1 MRSVQGAV
9 ATGLSF
15 RQTRRL
21 PRLRPGRYRSRYRP
35 PYSRWNK
42 TLPPRFASWTLS
54 LNSFTIAPPYYL
66 LSKGERK
73 MATAAP
79 AKEEL
84 NPFEIAKQQFDRAA
98 DYLELEESMRA
109 VLRTAKRQLIVSI
122 PVKMDGGE
130 TKVFEG
136 YRVQH
141 NIARGPAKGGI
152 RYHPNVTLDEVK
164 ALASWMT
171 WKCATVGIP
180 YGGGKGGVICDPK
193 SLSIHELE
201 RLTRRYAFEIAPIIG
216 PDRDIPAPDVYT
228 DSQTMA
234 WIMDT
239 ISMVR
244 GHTELGVVTGK
255 PLSLGGSLG
264 RHEATAR
271 GALYALREAC
281 NVRGIRL
288 NDARVAV
295 QGFGNAGSIIERRVA
310 EDGARVVAACDSK
323 SGLYAEGGLDIQAVL
338 KHKAETGALRGF
350 SGPKEIAPDDV
361 LEVDCDILCP
371 SALENSIT
379 AANVGNVKAKIIAE
393 LANGPTT
400 PAADRVFEKNDVLL
414 IPDILCNAGG
424 VTVSY
429 YEWVQDQY
437 SFFWS
442 EKRINQTLEDTM
454 GDAFHKVHQTAQRY
468 STDMRTGAYI
478 LAIDRVAE
486 ATRVRGIFP

>member
-1 MRSVQGAV
+1 M
-9 ATGLSF
+9 
-15 RQTRRL
+15 
-21 PRLRPGRYRSRYRP
+21 
-35 PYSRWNK
+35 
-42 TLPPRFASWTLS
+42 ASS
-54 LNSFTIAPPYYL
+54 
-66 LSKGERK
+66 
-73 MATAAP
+73 AAL
-79 AKEEL
+79 KEEL
-84 NPFEIAKQQFDRAA
+84 NPFEIAKQQFNRAA
-98 DYLELEESMRA
+98 DYLDLEDSMRN
-109 VLRTAKRQLIVSI
+109 VLQTAKRQLIVSI

-130 TKVFEG
+130 VKVFEG

-152 RYHPNVTLDEVK
+152 RYHPGVTLDEVK

-193 SLSIHELE
+193 SMSKNELE

-228 DSQTMA
+228 DEQTMA

-255 PLSLGGSLG
+255 PVSLGGSLG
-264 RHEATAR
+264 RSEATAR
-271 GALYALREAC
+271 GCLYALREAC
-281 NVRGIRL
+281 KVKGISL
-288 NDARVAV
+288 KGARVAV
-295 QGFGNAGSIIERRVA
+295 HGFGNAGANIARLVA
-310 EDGARVVAACDSK
+310 LDGARVVAACDSK
-323 SGLYAEGGLDIQAVL
+323 AGLYAENGIDVPAAL
-338 KHKAETGALRGF
+338 KHKAETSSLAGLPGA
-350 SGPKEIAPDDV
+350 KEIDPEDIIG
-361 LEVDCDILCP
+361 VDCDILLP
-371 SALENSIT
+371 SALENAIT
-379 AANVGNVKAKIIAE
+379 LSNVGRVKAKIIAE

-400 PAADRVFEKNDVLL
+400 PGADQVLADQGVFLV
-414 IPDILCNAGG
+414 PDILANAGG

-442 EKRINQTLEDTM
+442 ERQIHETLEQTM
-454 GDAFHKVHQTAQRY
+454 QTAFKSVHETSQRY
-468 STDMRTGAYI
+468 ETDMRIAAYI
-478 LAIDRVAE
+478 LAVDRVAE

>member
-1 MRSVQGAV
+1 MSA
-9 ATGLSF
+9 
-15 RQTRRL
+15 
-21 PRLRPGRYRSRYRP
+21 
-35 PYSRWNK
+35 
-42 TLPPRFASWTLS
+42 
-54 LNSFTIAPPYYL
+54 
-66 LSKGERK
+66 
-73 MATAAP
+73 AAP
-79 AKEEL
+79 REEL

-98 DYLELEESMRA
+98 DFLELEESMRN
-109 VLRTAKRQLIVSI
+109 VLRSAKRQLIVSI
-122 PVKMDGGE
+122 PVRMDGGE

-152 RYHPNVTLDEVK
+152 RYHPNVSLDEVK

-171 WKCATVGIP
+171 WKCATVNIP

-193 SLSIHELE
+193 SMSKNELE

-239 ISMVR
+239 ISMVH

-255 PLSLGGSLG
+255 PLALGGSQG

-271 GALYALREAC
+271 GALYTLRAAC
-281 NVRGIRL
+281 EVRGARL
-288 NDARVAV
+288 SDARVVV
-295 QGFGNAGSIIERRVA
+295 QGFGNAGSIIARLVA
-310 EDGARVVAACDSK
+310 EDGARVVAACDSRC
-323 SGLYAEGGLDIQAVL
+323 GIYAENGLDIQAVL
-338 KHKAETGALRGF
+338 KHKESTGTL
-350 SGPKEIAPDDV
+350 SGIKGVKEMAPDEV
-361 LEVDCDILCP
+361 LEIECDVLCP

-379 AANVGNVKAKIIAE
+379 AANVGKVKTKIIAE

-400 PAADRVFEKNDVLL
+400 PTADRVFEDQGVML
-414 IPDILCNAGG
+414 IPDILANAGG

-454 GDAFHKVHQTAQRY
+454 TDAFQKVHQTAHRY
-468 STDMRTGAYI
+468 GTDLRTGAYI

>member
-1 MRSVQGAV
+1 MSAAQ
-9 ATGLSF
+9 
-15 RQTRRL
+15 
-21 PRLRPGRYRSRYRP
+21 P
-35 PYSRWNK
+35 
-42 TLPPRFASWTLS
+42 
-54 LNSFTIAPPYYL
+54 AP
-66 LSKGERK
+66 EQ
-73 MATAAP
+73 
-79 AKEEL
+79 L

-98 DYLELEESMRA
+98 DYLDLEDSMRQ
-109 VLRTAKRQLIVSI
+109 VLRSAKRQLIVSI

-180 YGGGKGGVICDPK
+180 YGGGKGGVVCDPK
-193 SLSIHELE
+193 SLSKSELE

-255 PLSLGGSLG
+255 PLSLGGSQG

-281 NVRGIRL
+281 VVKGMSL
-288 NDARVAV
+288 KDARVAV
-295 QGFGNAGSIIERRVA
+295 QGFGNAGAIITELVA
-310 EDGARVVAACDSK
+310 KDGAKVVAACDSK
-323 SGLYAEGGLDIQAVL
+323 CGLYNDSGIDVPGVL
-338 KHKAETGALRGF
+338 KHKEETGSLRGF
-350 SGPKEIAPDDV
+350 PDCKEITSDEV

-379 AANVGNVKAKIIAE
+379 LKNVGKVKAKIIAE

-400 PAADRVFEKNDVLL
+400 PGADRVLEDNGVLL
-414 IPDILCNAGG
+414 IPDILANAGG

-442 EKRINQTLEDTM
+442 
-454 GDAFHKVHQTAQRY
+454 
-468 STDMRTGAYI
+468 
-478 LAIDRVAE
+478 
-486 ATRVRGIFP
+486 

>member
-1 MRSVQGAV
+1 M
-9 ATGLSF
+9 
-15 RQTRRL
+15 
-21 PRLRPGRYRSRYRP
+21 
-35 PYSRWNK
+35 
-42 TLPPRFASWTLS
+42 AS
-54 LNSFTIAPPYYL
+54 AQ
-66 LSKGERK
+66 
-73 MATAAP
+73 P
-79 AKEEL
+79 AQEQL

-98 DYLELEESMRA
+98 DYLELEESMRN
-109 VLRTAKRQLIVSI
+109 VLRSAKRQLIVSI
-122 PVKMDGGE
+122 PVRMDGGE

-171 WKCATVGIP
+171 WKCATVNIP
-180 YGGGKGGVICDPK
+180 YGGGKGGVVCDPK
-193 SLSIHELE
+193 SLSKNELE

-239 ISMVR
+239 ISMVH

-255 PLSLGGSLG
+255 PLSLGGSQG

-281 NVRGIRL
+281 KVKGMNLKGS
-288 NDARVAV
+288 RVAV
-295 QGFGNAGSIIERRVA
+295 QGFGNAGSIIARLVA
-310 EDGARVVAACDSK
+310 EDGAKVVAACDSK
-323 SGLYAEGGLDIQAVL
+323 SGVYDSNGLDIEAAL
-338 KHKAETGALRGF
+338 KHKEENGALAGLT
-350 SGPKEIAPDDV
+350 GVKDIAPDDV
-361 LEVDCDILCP
+361 LEVECDILCP

-379 AANVGNVKAKIIAE
+379 LTNVARVKAKIIAE

-400 PAADRVFEKNDVLL
+400 PGADRVLDDNGILL
-414 IPDILCNAGG
+414 IPDILANAGG

-454 GDAFHKVHQTAQRY
+454 GDAFHKVHDTAKRY
-468 STDMRTGAYI
+468 GTDMRTGAYI

>member
-1 MRSVQGAV
+1 
-9 ATGLSF
+9 
-15 RQTRRL
+15 
-21 PRLRPGRYRSRYRP
+21 
-35 PYSRWNK
+35 
-42 TLPPRFASWTLS
+42 
-54 LNSFTIAPPYYL
+54 
-66 LSKGERK
+66 
-73 MATAAP
+73 MATQKAFQ
-79 AKEEL
+79 EEL
-84 NPFEIAKQQFDRAA
+84 KPFEIAKQQFNRAA
-98 DYLELEESMRA
+98 DYIELEPSMRR
-109 VLRTAKRQLIVSI
+109 VLENAKRQLIVSI
-122 PVKMDGGE
+122 PVKMDGGDVQ
-130 TKVFEG
+130 VFEG

-180 YGGGKGGVICDPK
+180 YGGGKGGVVCDTK
-193 SLSIHELE
+193 SLSRNEIE

-228 DSQTMA
+228 DEQTMA

-255 PLSLGGSLG
+255 PISLGGSQG
-264 RHEATAR
+264 RAEATAR
-271 GALYALREAC
+271 GCLYALREAC
-281 NVRGIRL
+281 RLKGIDL
-288 NDARVAV
+288 KGARVAV
-295 QGFGNAGSIIERRVA
+295 HGFGNAGANIARLVA

-323 SGLYAEGGLDIQAVL
+323 AGVYSEGGIDVADALQ
-338 KHKAETGALRGF
+338 HKEKTKSLAGLRGA
-350 SGPKEIAPDDV
+350 KEVAPEDMIGI
-361 LEVDCDILCP
+361 DCDILLP
-371 SALENSIT
+371 SALENAIT
-379 AANVGNVKAKIIAE
+379 MKNVGKVKAKIIAE

-400 PAADRVFEKNDVLL
+400 PGADRALDHEGVFL
-414 IPDILCNAGG
+414 IPDILANAGG

-442 EKRINQTLEDTM
+442 ERQINDTLEQTIQS
-454 GDAFHKVHQTAQRY
+454 AFKTVHETAERY
-468 STDMRTGAYI
+468 NTDMRTGAYI
-478 LAIDRVAE
+478 LAVGRVVE

>member
-1 MRSVQGAV
+1 M
-9 ATGLSF
+9 T
-15 RQTRRL
+15 
-21 PRLRPGRYRSRYRP
+21 
-35 PYSRWNK
+35 
-42 TLPPRFASWTLS
+42 
-54 LNSFTIAPPYYL
+54 
-66 LSKGERK
+66 
-73 MATAAP
+73 TAAAP
-79 AKEEL
+79 QEEL

-98 DYLELEESMRA
+98 DYLELEQSLRN
-109 VLRTAKRQLIVSI
+109 VLRSAKRQLIVSI
-122 PVKMDGGE
+122 PVRMDGGE

-171 WKCATVGIP
+171 WKCATVNIP

-193 SLSIHELE
+193 SMSKNELE

-239 ISMVR
+239 ISMVH

-255 PLSLGGSLG
+255 PLALGGSQG

-271 GALYALREAC
+271 GALYALRAAC
-281 NVRGIRL
+281 EVRGTRL
-288 NDARVAV
+288 SDARVAV
-295 QGFGNAGSIIERRVA
+295 QGFGNAGSIIARLVA

-323 SGLYAEGGLDIQAVL
+323 CGIFAENGLDIQAVL
-338 KHKAETGALRGF
+338 KHKEATGTLLGIK
-350 SGPKEIAPDDV
+350 GVKEIAPDEV
-361 LEVDCDILCP
+361 LEVECDVLCP

-379 AANVGNVKAKIIAE
+379 GINVSKVKTKIIAE

-400 PAADRVFEKNDVLL
+400 PVADRVLEDQGVML
-414 IPDILCNAGG
+414 IPDILANAGG

-454 GDAFHKVHQTAQRY
+454 TDAFQKVHQTAHRY
-468 STDMRTGAYI
+468 GTDLRTGAYI

>member
-1 MRSVQGAV
+1 MSA
-9 ATGLSF
+9 
-15 RQTRRL
+15 
-21 PRLRPGRYRSRYRP
+21 
-35 PYSRWNK
+35 
-42 TLPPRFASWTLS
+42 
-54 LNSFTIAPPYYL
+54 
-66 LSKGERK
+66 
-73 MATAAP
+73 AAP
-79 AKEEL
+79 VEEL
-84 NPFEIAKQQFDRAA
+84 NPFEIAKQQFNRAA
-98 DYLELEESMRA
+98 DYLELEESMRS
-109 VLRTAKRQLIVSI
+109 VLRNAKRQLTVSI
-122 PVKMDGGE
+122 PVRMDGGE

-152 RYHPNVTLDEVK
+152 RYHPNVSLDEVK

-180 YGGGKGGVICDPK
+180 YGGGKGGVVCDPK
-193 SLSIHELE
+193 SMSRGELE

-239 ISMVR
+239 ISMVH

-255 PLSLGGSLG
+255 PLALGGSQG

-281 NVRGIRL
+281 KVRDMDL
-288 NDARVAV
+288 KDTRVAV
-295 QGFGNAGSIIERRVA
+295 QGFGNAGSIITKLLAMDEAKIVA
-310 EDGARVVAACDSK
+310 ICDSK
-323 SGLYAEGGLDIQAVL
+323 CGLYAEEGIYVR
-338 KHKAETGALRGF
+338 GALRHKEQTGSLKGF
-350 SGPKEIAPDDV
+350 PGVKEIEPDEV

-379 AANVGNVKAKIIAE
+379 LSNVGNVKAKIIAE

-400 PAADRVFEKNDVLL
+400 PGADRVLEEQGVML
-414 IPDILCNAGG
+414 IPDILANAGG

-442 EKRINQTLEDTM
+442 EDRINQTLEATI
-454 GDAFHKVHQTAQRY
+454 GKAFHEVHEKATHY
-468 STDMRTGAYI
+468 GTDLRTGAYC